1 MPIDLKKLEN
11 ANELKELH
19 QNLAELEKNIMNFI
33 ADSKNHDLGLV
44 RINTVNKRLITA
56 MDFGEGDRRCPMG
69 TTFDPNTQ
77 TCV

>member
-11 ANELKELH
+11 AKEFEELH
-19 QNLAELEKNIMNFI
+19 HNLAVLEKNIMNFI

-44 RINTVNKRLITA
+44 RIKTVNKRLNET
-56 MDFGEGDRRCPMG
+56 MSFSEGDRRCPTG